1 MNYIQTNNVKLR
13 YLFNNQLKNQ
23 LKLNLKCILIVQYN

>member
-13 YLFNNQLKNQ
+13 YLFNNQLKKSVKI
-23 LKLNLKCILIVQYN
+23 KLEMYINSRI